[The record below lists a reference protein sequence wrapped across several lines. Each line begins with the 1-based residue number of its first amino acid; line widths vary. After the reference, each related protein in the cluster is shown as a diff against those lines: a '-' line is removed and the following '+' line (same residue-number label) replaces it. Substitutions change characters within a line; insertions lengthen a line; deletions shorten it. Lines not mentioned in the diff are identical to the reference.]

1 MNLKNIKKVHFI
13 GIGGSGVSA
22 LCRWFLLAGRSL
34 GEGGY
39 FGNQISGS
47 DVADSEIIS
56 ELKKLGAKIF
66 IGHRESNL
74 DDAADLAVYSSA
86 IPEDNPEL
94 KKADRLKIKALSYP
108 ETLGEIMNNYS
119 ESIAVSGTHGKT
131 TTTAVLGLI
140 LEKAGFNPTVIVGSV
155 VREWDANARI
165 GKSDY
170 FLSEA
175 CEYRRAMLNLNPKMI
190 VLTNIEKDHLD
201 YFRNLEDIK
210 SAFREYVGKLPADGL
225 LVFNQDDPVSNELA
239 KHHQGKKISYTL
251 NKRLTM
257 SFDETSPSYIQ
268 TSELRAEN
276 IIQLAGKQLFDLVW
290 RGENLGQFQI
300 FIPGIFNISNCL
312 AASALALELG
322 VAPEII
328 KKALAD
334 FRGVW
339 RRFEKVGE
347 INGAVIISDYAHHPT
362 AAREIIKAAKQ
373 FYPGKKILAVF
384 QPHQED
390 RTKKLFDEFVQS
402 FNSADAVIM
411 SEIYFVAGRT
421 EKQKMISSFDL
432 VEAIKKTGYSPIFY
446 AKNLEETKKM
456 IIAKLKNFDI
466 ILIMGAGD
474 IFKVSLELSK
484 SQ

>member
-56 ELKKLGAKIF
+56 ELKKLGAKVF

-119 ESIAVSGTHGKT
+119 ESIPVSSTHGKT

-175 CEYRRAMLNLNPKMI
+175 CEYRRAMLNL
-190 VLTNIEKDHLD
+190 
-201 YFRNLEDIK
+201 
-210 SAFREYVGKLPADGL
+210 
-225 LVFNQDDPVSNELA
+225 
-239 KHHQGKKISYTL
+239 
-251 NKRLTM
+251 
-257 SFDETSPSYIQ
+257 
-268 TSELRAEN
+268 
-276 IIQLAGKQLFDLVW
+276 
-290 RGENLGQFQI
+290 
-300 FIPGIFNISNCL
+300 
-312 AASALALELG
+312 
-322 VAPEII
+322 
-328 KKALAD
+328 
-334 FRGVW
+334 
-339 RRFEKVGE
+339 
-347 INGAVIISDYAHHPT
+347 
-362 AAREIIKAAKQ
+362 
-373 FYPGKKILAVF
+373 
-384 QPHQED
+384 
-390 RTKKLFDEFVQS
+390 
-402 FNSADAVIM
+402 
-411 SEIYFVAGRT
+411 
-421 EKQKMISSFDL
+421 
-432 VEAIKKTGYSPIFY
+432 
-446 AKNLEETKKM
+446 
-456 IIAKLKNFDI
+456 
-466 ILIMGAGD
+466 
-474 IFKVSLELSK
+474 
-484 SQ
+484 